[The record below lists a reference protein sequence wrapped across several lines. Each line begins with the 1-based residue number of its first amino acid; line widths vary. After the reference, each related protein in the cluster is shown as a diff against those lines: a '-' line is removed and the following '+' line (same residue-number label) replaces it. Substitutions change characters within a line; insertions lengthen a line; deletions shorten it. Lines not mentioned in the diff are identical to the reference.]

1 MKSSILLFFLI
12 FGMNTSQAQY
22 SMRASMGIDF
32 ANTPSLNDYINQNFP
47 VIDNP
52 VNDFNT
58 AVNFSGEFGYSL
70 TNTFQAGIE
79 LSYLLS
85 SFTYS
90 NELGKFELDYN
101 IISPSLLG
109 YYVLNGS
116 GYNFKFGGG
125 FGIRFVNV
133 DLSFP
138 GTTTIIN
145 FSNTGYGFILR
156 TEGNTLLG
164 GNFYANIGAD
174 LKYDINGSPKSG
186 GANLYNNSSREN
198 VNLNSLAV
206 AIRLGV
212 AYIFKE

>member
-1 MKSSILLFFLI
+1 MKSIFLLSCLLI
-12 FGMNTSQAQY
+12 GLNTSQAQY
-22 SMRASMGIDF
+22 SIRISMGIDF
-32 ANTPSLNDYINQNFP
+32 ANTPSLNDYINQTFP
-47 VIDNP
+47 VSDNP

-58 AVNFSGEFGYSL
+58 AVNFSGEVGYSL

-79 LSYLLS
+79 LSYVLN

-109 YYVLNGS
+109 YYVLAGS

-125 FGIRFVNV
+125 FGIRFANVN
-133 DLSFP
+133 LSFP
-138 GTTTIIN
+138 GTTTINN
-145 FSNTGYGFILR
+145 FSSIGYGIILR

-174 LKYDINGSPKSG
+174 LKYDINGSPKSSD
-186 GANLYNNSSREN
+186 ANLYNNISREN
-198 VNLNSLAV
+198 VNLNSLAL

-212 AYIFKE
+212 SYIF

>member
-1 MKSSILLFFLI
+1 MKLILLLSYLLI
-12 FGMNTSQAQY
+12 GLNTSQAQY

-32 ANTPSLNDYINQNFP
+32 ANTPSLNDYINQTFP
-47 VIDNP
+47 VNDNP

-79 LSYLLS
+79 LSYLLN

-109 YYVLNGS
+109 YYVLAGS

-133 DLSFP
+133 DLSLP
-138 GTTTIIN
+138 PTTGIVNYT
-145 FSNTGYGFILR
+145 NTGFGIILR
-156 TEGNTLLG
+156 AEGNTLLG
-164 GNFYANIGAD
+164 GNFYANIGGD
-174 LKYDINGSPKSG
+174 LKYDVNGNPKSG
-186 GANLYNNSSREN
+186 NINLDKKFDG
-198 VNLNSLAV
+198 VDLNSLAV
-206 AIRLGV
+206 GLRLGV
-212 AYIFKE
+212 SYIL